1 MNFGVYEGAFGF
13 LPEITGG
20 LEEFTSYSILA
31 MIGTA
36 VGWIFIPLGFSSWET
51 TAMSISGL
59 VAKENLV
66 GIASTILAV
75 GDDTG
80 LSPEL
85 WQAFGGLFPTAGA
98 IAAFG
103 AFNLLCAPCFAAM
116 GTIRAQMNSAKWTA
130 IAIGYECGFAWIVGL
145 LINQFY
151 LLAQGV
157 FSLWTIVA
165 IAVAALLLFQIFRPM
180 PRWAWDDDRAE
191 VKAAAGATA

>member
-1 MNFGVYEGAFGF
+1 
-13 LPEITGG
+13 
-20 LEEFTSYSILA
+20 
-31 MIGTA
+31 
-36 VGWIFIPLGFSSWET
+36 
-51 TAMSISGL
+51 
-59 VAKENLV
+59 
-66 GIASTILAV
+66 
-75 GDDTG
+75 
-80 LSPEL
+80 
-85 WQAFGGLFPTAGA
+85 
-98 IAAFG
+98 
-103 AFNLLCAPCFAAM
+103 
-116 GTIRAQMNSAKWTA
+116 MNSAKWTA